1 VSTSAGQV
9 PPVPLYYQVRVAIQ
23 KEILEGRLRPGD
35 MLPSEQVLCAQYKVS
50 SITMRRALRDLVQ
63 SGHIYRENG
72 VGTFVAQP
80 TRRFSIAL
88 LFCGF
93 AEEGWRRQ
101 SHMFGALIGSVGQV
115 IWEHGSALTV
125 SNVASMEVLA
135 NVIRQVAENTTFDG
149 LLIRADQEPPASVA
163 DLLASLSVPYVFIKK
178 KPLDRA
184 ANAVWM
190 DHRQHARLATEHLL
204 ELGHHRIGL
213 LLARPESLSAQER
226 AQGYRDALAAAGLPL
241 DEELV
246 RHGSSEFAD
255 SGYAQTL
262 ALLDITVRP
271 TALMIGVGE
280 FIQGV
285 YLALRDRNLK
295 IPADIALVSFDE
307 AGLAT
312 SFQPPL
318 TTLSATDY
326 DLGHESAKLLMGLLN
341 GELSTPVERIL
352 EPSLVVRGTSAPP
365 LELVGA
371 PVSDHTA
378 T

>member
-1 VSTSAGQV
+1 MNTGLDQA

-23 KEILEGRLRPGD
+23 KDILEGRLRPGD
-35 MLPSEQVLCAQYKVS
+35 MLPSEQALCAQYKVS
-50 SITMRRALRDLVQ
+50 SITIRRALRDLVQ

-115 IWEHGSALTV
+115 IWEHGSTLTV
-125 SNVASMEVLA
+125 SNVASLDVLV
-135 NVIRQVAENTTFDG
+135 NVIRQVAENNTFDG
-149 LLIRADQEPPASVA
+149 LLIRADQEPPGEVA
-163 DLLASLSVPYVFIKK
+163 ELLASLSVPYVFIKK
-178 KPLDRA
+178 KTLDHA
-184 ANAVWM
+184 VNAVWM

-204 ELGHHRIGL
+204 QLGHRRIGL
-213 LLARPESLSAQER
+213 LLARPESHSAQER
-226 AQGYRDALAAAGLPL
+226 YQGYRDAFLAAGAAL

-246 RHGSSEFAD
+246 RHGASEFAE
-255 SGYAQTL
+255 SGYAETL
-262 ALLDITVRP
+262 ALLDNAARP
-271 TALMIGVGE
+271 TALLIGVGE
-280 FIQGV
+280 FIPGV
-285 YLALRDRNLK
+285 YLALRDRDLR

-318 TTLSATDY
+318 TTLAATDY
-326 DLGHESAKLLMGLLN
+326 DLGHESAKLLMALLN
-341 GELSTPVERIL
+341 GDVSTPIEQVL
-352 EPSLVVRGTSAPP
+352 APSLVVRGTSTPP

-371 PVSDHTA
+371 LASPHTVA
-378 T
+378 